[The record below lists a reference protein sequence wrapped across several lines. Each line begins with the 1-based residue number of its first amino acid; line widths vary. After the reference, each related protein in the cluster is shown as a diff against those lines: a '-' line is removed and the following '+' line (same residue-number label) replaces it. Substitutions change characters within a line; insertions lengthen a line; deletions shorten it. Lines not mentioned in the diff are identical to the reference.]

1 MFRYEKCQSII
12 VDGSSAKSRDRYQYF
27 VVQRLDQIMQT
38 GTGRALLKAIFETGQ
53 QKSKDITIIPYEGD
67 DDNAYAMPLD
77 GIAGRDASPA
87 GSPLYQG
94 GEDDPKT
101 PDYDEREQAD
111 LIWHGT
117 GLGSSVALHY
127 NPEFTDGVPA
137 CPRDGKTTVGP
148 CKLLLG
154 AADEK
159 DDQLLHELVH
169 AMREMRG
176 QMSLVPT
183 QNKQWENEEE
193 FFAILVTNIYVSEK
207 GQKILRA
214 THHDMSRLDPDL
226 STSEKF
232 LAKGGTNLSRDQL
245 EVRRLVAKLISQDW
259 GMCCSIA
266 QSVVKAEFN
275 PIREYF
281 RNGDSYP
288 FNPSAVYGGN
298 GKGK

>member
-1 MFRYEKCQSII
+1 MFRYEKCQPII
-12 VDGSSAKSRDRYQYF
+12 IDGSSAKSRDRYQYF
-27 VVQRLDQIMQT
+27 VGQRLDQIMQT
-38 GTGRALLKAIFETGQ
+38 GTGRALLKAISETGL
-53 QKSKDITIIPYEGD
+53 QKGKDITIIPYESD
-67 DDNAYAMPLD
+67 DDNAYAEPLD

-101 PDYDEREQAD
+101 PDFDEREQAV
-111 LIWHGT
+111 LFWTGT
-117 GLGSSVALHY
+117 GLGSNVAVHY
-127 NPEFTDGVPA
+127 NPEYTGGVPS
-137 CPRDGKTTVGP
+137 CPRDGKTTSGP
-148 CKLLLG
+148 CRLLLG
-154 AADEK
+154 AAQEK

-169 AMREMRG
+169 ALRDLRG
-176 QMSLVPT
+176 QWSMVPT
-183 QNKQWENEEE
+183 LNKQWENEEE
-193 FFAILVTNIYVSEK
+193 FFAILVANIYISEK

-214 THHDMSRLDPDL
+214 THHDYTRLDPDL

-245 EVRRLVAKLISQDW
+245 EVRRLVAKLIREDW

-266 QSVVKAEFN
+266 QSVKAEFN

-281 RNGDSYP
+281 CNASNYP
-288 FNPSAVYGGN
+288 FDPSAVYSGN